1 MGEAMNV
8 LIENDRKFHERMMR
22 LEDIVGLIASTTATG
37 FNEVNDGFRNLNNSL
52 QRNLYKIDSMMN
64 QTEQQFWDTHG
75 TLNNH
80 HLAIHYLSKALAVV
94 LPLITRYR
102 NMLLEY

>member
-1 MGEAMNV
+1 MNV
-8 LIENDRKFHERMMR
+8 LIEYDRKFHERLMR
-22 LEDIVGLIASTTATG
+22 IEDDAGLIASTVATG
-37 FNEVNDGFRNLNNSL
+37 FKEVNDGFHNLNSSL
-52 QRNLYKIDSMMN
+52 QQGLYKVDSMMN
-64 QTEQQFWDTHG
+64 QTEQKFRDTHE

-94 LPLITRYR
+94 LPLITKYR